1 MRISIKILKNPD
13 LKDLRDI
20 KKIYM
25 DSGWWYKYDNLKRL
39 NKIINNSY
47 IFVAAYL
54 EDRIIGMIRVISD
67 KINDAYIQ
75 DFAVLK
81 EYRNNNTG
89 RKLLGFVLN
98 LLKRRNFKWIGL
110 ISEKEAVSLYKKF
123 GFKKYIG
130 KIPMIYESKKT

>member
-1 MRISIKILKNPD
+1 MRVSIKILKNPD

-123 GFKKYIG
+123 GFKKYIR
-130 KIPMIYESKKT
+130 KILMIYESKKT